1 MTKYQLPYYMKADAK
16 FKEPCKAMFH
26 TETWHL
32 SVIPPKFGRWARNQ
46 QSWSTPNLQDRR
58 LKCFLTLFSQYMP
71 GFKSRWIMLNLWRYW
86 MPSRIDLIMSEISA
100 SLKLL
105 LASKR
110 YVISAFNVPPGMY
123 YIMRYRLESVYL
135 KELNF
140 TTFLC

>member
-1 MTKYQLPYYMKADAK
+1 
-16 FKEPCKAMFH
+16 
-26 TETWHL
+26 
-32 SVIPPKFGRWARNQ
+32 
-46 QSWSTPNLQDRR
+46 
-58 LKCFLTLFSQYMP
+58 
-71 GFKSRWIMLNLWRYW
+71 MLNLWRYW